1 MSDSLTS
8 RIDILEHRAEDIKK
22 ILIRKISGYE
32 TIHVSIMIDGT
43 GTRYHVAVKNQDS
56 SVEEVF
62 SAMLTPIAIANQV
75 TLRWNAIQ
83 RP

>member
-1 MSDSLTS
+1 MSDTLTN
-8 RIDILEHRAEDIKK
+8 RIDILEHRSEDIKK

-32 TIHVSIMIDGT
+32 TIHVSILIDGL
-43 GTRYHVAVKNQDS
+43 GTRYHVSVKNQDS
-56 SVEEVF
+56 SVEETF

>member
-1 MSDSLTS
+1 MSDKLTN

-32 TIHVSIMIDGT
+32 TIHVSILIDSNGT
-43 GTRYHVAVKNQDS
+43 KYHVAVRS
-56 SVEEVF
+56 SESNVDETF
-62 SAMLTPIAIANQV
+62 SAMLSPIAIANQV